1 MTPLIIRARQLIA
14 LLALALVL
22 SACSTNPVTGER
34 ELRIISEQDEIEMG
48 RENYVP
54 TLQTQGGRYYR
65 DEELGD
71 YISEV
76 SQSLA
81 DVSDRPDLP
90 YEFTVINSS
99 VPNAWAMP
107 GGKIAIN
114 RGLLLEMDDEAQ
126 LAAVMG
132 HEIVHSAARHGA
144 QRMQRGML
152 VNIGVAGIGLGAVL
166 SDNRYAPL
174 IMGSAAIGSQIAMA
188 RYSRSHELEAD
199 YYGTRYMIKAGYDPE
214 AAVEL
219 QQVFVRLSEGRQSD
233 FISGLF
239 QSHPPSEERV
249 EANKKT
255 AREYGQNGR
264 LGRERYQEMIAGLKE
279 DQDAYD
285 QYDEA
290 RKERR
295 EERHDKA
302 LELVNRAID
311 KVDDEAAFYNLRGDI
326 LREQGDTD
334 RAMAD
339 HDKAV
344 DFYPDM
350 FRYTLSRGLLHRQL
364 ENWSEAESDLKAS
377 LESVE
382 TSVGYLGLGD
392 AVSAQGRR
400 DEARDHYQK
409 AARDQ
414 GEIGDMARQRLEQ
427 LG

>member
-377 LESVE
+377 LDSVE